1 MAEFTTFEA
10 SSLSQN
16 EAYRLMTGGI
26 APRPIAWVT
35 TLNNDGFVNAAPFSS
50 FNYMGHT
57 PPALAVSIA
66 TRNGVLK
73 DTAANILDTREFVV
87 NMPNVD
93 TLDLMHATSAEYP
106 AEISETALHNIDL
119 LKSTIVKPPRIAS
132 TLVQFECK
140 LDNAIA
146 FGPGVHT
153 LFLGE
158 VVAIHVSNSIFDGR
172 YLDIAGMKPVM
183 RIGGPFYA
191 TLGEILRREP
201 VFSVAPTD
209 DLNNEVRK

>member
-1 MAEFTTFEA
+1 MAAFTTFET
-10 SSLSQN
+10 SSLSPN

-35 TLNNDGFVNAAPFSS
+35 TVNKDGFVNAAPFSS

-73 DTAANILDTREFVV
+73 DTAANILETGEFVV
-87 NMPNVD
+87 NMPNID
-93 TLDLMHATSAEYP
+93 TLDLMHATSAEYDP
-106 AEISETALHNIDL
+106 ETSETALHQIDL
-119 LKSTIVKPPRIAS
+119 LDSKIVKPPRIAS

-158 VVAIHVSNSIFDGR
+158 VVAIHISDSIFNGR
-172 YLDIAGMKPVM
+172 YVDIAAMKPVM
-183 RIGGPFYA
+183 RVGGPFYA
-191 TLGEILRREP
+191 TLGEILQREP
-201 VFSVAPTD
+201 VFTIASTD